1 MKKIT
6 LSVDGMTCSACSVGL
21 EKYLNK
27 QDGIKATSVNLVLG
41 TATIIYDENK
51 LTPDDL
57 DKFVSKAGFKSLG
70 EFKGLEEINKKKKTK
85 INLIIFTV
93 LILIFMYISMGQMLN
108 LPVPNILSKDENPV
122 NYVIT
127 IFILSLAFL
136 IYGFDIIKN
145 GYKNAIHLTLNMDT
159 LITLGV
165 FSSFLYSLYNMILI
179 LNGNYDKV
187 HDLYFESSAMVI
199 YFIKLG
205 RYFEGI
211 SQNKTKE
218 AIKKLVTVTPDKA
231 YLKEND
237 KIKEITL
244 DEIKKDDI
252 LVCHPGEKIAADGTI
267 VSGEAHLDESFIT
280 GESAPLKKS
289 LNDKVITGSINYDGY
304 IEYKAEK
311 FGKNSAIS
319 EIVKLVT
326 EASSDKSKIE
336 TLADKISGYFVIIVI
351 ILATITFL
359 LHLLTGNS
367 FGASLNYFVT
377 VLVVAC
383 PCSLGLATPVA
394 IIISEGLCASHGLVI
409 KKSSAFETANKIK
422 AIIFDKTGTLT
433 YGKPRISEIINY
445 TDKSDDEILKLVSSA
460 EIKSSHPLSTA
471 FKNYIENH
479 NLKPY
484 DSSDFKNTPGK
495 GIEAT
500 VNSQKLIIG
509 SSSFLKENK
518 IKIPKNKIKNNTL
531 IYVSING
538 KLSAVISISD
548 VIRKEAKEVI
558 EKLNSQ
564 GIQTIMLTGDNSAVA
579 KAISSSLNIKEY
591 YASQTPKDKAQV
603 IQKLKEKYGYIMM
616 CGDGINDSIA
626 LTKADIG
633 LSLKGA
639 SDIAINCADVI
650 LIKDDLT
657 GILNLLNV
665 SKKTFR
671 KIKQNLFWAFFYN
684 SLMIP
689 IAMGLVKDLT
699 ISPVI
704 ASIAMM
710 FSSIFVVL
718 NSLSLNKIKLKN

>member
-205 RYFEGI
+205 RYFERI

-280 GESAPLKKS
+280 GESSPLKKS

-433 YGKPRISEIINY
+433 YGKPRISEMINY
-445 TDKSDDEILKLVSSA
+445 TDKPDDEILKLVSSA

-471 FKNYIENH
+471 FKNYLENH

>member
-445 TDKSDDEILKLVSSA
+445 TDKPDDEILKLVSSA

-471 FKNYIENH
+471 FKNYLENH

-484 DSSDFKNTPGK
+484 DSSYFKNTPGK

>member
-70 EFKGLEEINKKKKTK
+70 ELKELEEINKKKKTK

-231 YLKEND
+231 YLKEKG

-244 DEIKKDDI
+244 DEIKRDDI

-267 VSGEAHLDESFIT
+267 ISGEAHLDESFIT

-359 LHLLTGNS
+359 LHFLTGNS

-471 FKNYIENH
+471 FKNYLENH

-564 GIQTIMLTGDNSAVA
+564 GIQTIMLTGDNIAVA

>member
-41 TATIIYDENK
+41 TATIIYDETK

-70 EFKGLEEINKKKKTK
+70 EFKELEEINKKKKTK

-359 LHLLTGNS
+359 LHFLTGNS

-394 IIISEGLCASHGLVI
+394 IIISEGLCASHGIVI

-445 TDKSDDEILKLVSSA
+445 TDKPDDEILKLVSSA

-471 FKNYIENH
+471 FKNYLENH

-518 IKIPKNKIKNNTL
+518 IKISKNKIKNNTL

>member
-41 TATIIYDENK
+41 TATIIYDETK

-70 EFKGLEEINKKKKTK
+70 EFKELEEINKKKKTK

-280 GESAPLKKS
+280 GESSPLKKS

-445 TDKSDDEILKLVSSA
+445 TDKPDDEILKLVSSA

-471 FKNYIENH
+471 FKNYLENH

-665 SKKTFR
+665 RKKTFR

>member
-280 GESAPLKKS
+280 GESSPLKKS

-471 FKNYIENH
+471 FKNYLENH

-518 IKIPKNKIKNNTL
+518 IKISKNKIKNNTL

-591 YASQTPKDKAQV
+591 YASQTPKDKAEV

-671 KIKQNLFWAFFYN
+671 KIKQNLFWTFFYN

>member
-6 LSVDGMTCSACSVGL
+6 LSVDGMTCSACSVGR

-280 GESAPLKKS
+280 GESSPLKKS

-471 FKNYIENH
+471 FKNYLENH

-484 DSSDFKNTPGK
+484 DSSYFKNTPGK

-518 IKIPKNKIKNNTL
+518 IKISKNKIKNNTL

-665 SKKTFR
+665 RKKTFR

-718 NSLSLNKIKLKN
+718 NSLSLNKIKN

>member
-41 TATIIYDENK
+41 TATIIYDETK

-280 GESAPLKKS
+280 GESSPLKKS

-445 TDKSDDEILKLVSSA
+445 TDKPDDEILKLVSSA

-500 VNSQKLIIG
+500 INSQKLIIG

-518 IKIPKNKIKNNTL
+518 IKISKNKIKNNTL

-564 GIQTIMLTGDNSAVA
+564 GIQTIMLTGDNSTVA

-650 LIKDDLT
+650 LIKDDLM
-657 GILNLLNV
+657 GILNLLKV

-671 KIKQNLFWAFFYN
+671 KIKQNLFWSFFYN

-689 IAMGLVKDLT
+689 IAMGLVKELN

>member
-1 MKKIT
+1 MKIFIDT
-6 LSVDGMTCSACSVGL
+6 ANIN
-21 EKYLNK
+21 E
-27 QDGIKATSVNLVLG
+27 IKEAN
-41 TATIIYDENK
+41 
-51 LTPDDL
+51 
-57 DKFVSKAGFKSLG
+57 SLG
-70 EFKGLEEINKKKKTK
+70 VISGVTTNPSLVAKEGKDLKGT
-85 INLIIFTV
+85 
-93 LILIFMYISMGQMLN
+93 
-108 LPVPNILSKDENPV
+108 
-122 NYVIT
+122 
-127 IFILSLAFL
+127 
-136 IYGFDIIKN
+136 
-145 GYKNAIHLTLNMDT
+145 
-159 LITLGV
+159 
-165 FSSFLYSLYNMILI
+165 
-179 LNGNYDKV
+179 
-187 HDLYFESSAMVI
+187 
-199 YFIKLG
+199 
-205 RYFEGI
+205 
-211 SQNKTKE
+211 
-218 AIKKLVTVTPDKA
+218 
-231 YLKEND
+231 
-237 KIKEITL
+237 IKEITL
-244 DEIKKDDI
+244 EEIKRDDI

-267 VSGEAHLDESFIT
+267 ISGEAHLDESFIT

-445 TDKSDDEILKLVSSA
+445 TDKPDDEILKLVSSA

-471 FKNYIENH
+471 FKNYLENH

-671 KIKQNLFWAFFYN
+671 KIKQNLFWTFFYN

>member
-41 TATIIYDENK
+41 TATIIYDETK

-70 EFKGLEEINKKKKTK
+70 EFKELEEINKKKKTK

-280 GESAPLKKS
+280 GESSPLKKS

-445 TDKSDDEILKLVSSA
+445 TDKPDDEILKLVSSA

-471 FKNYIENH
+471 FKNYLENH

-518 IKIPKNKIKNNTL
+518 IKISKNKIKNNTL

>member
-1 MKKIT
+1 
-6 LSVDGMTCSACSVGL
+6 
-21 EKYLNK
+21 
-27 QDGIKATSVNLVLG
+27 
-41 TATIIYDENK
+41 
-51 LTPDDL
+51 
-57 DKFVSKAGFKSLG
+57 
-70 EFKGLEEINKKKKTK
+70 
-85 INLIIFTV
+85 
-93 LILIFMYISMGQMLN
+93 
-108 LPVPNILSKDENPV
+108 
-122 NYVIT
+122 
-127 IFILSLAFL
+127 
-136 IYGFDIIKN
+136 
-145 GYKNAIHLTLNMDT
+145 
-159 LITLGV
+159 
-165 FSSFLYSLYNMILI
+165 MILI

-280 GESAPLKKS
+280 GESSPLKKS

-336 TLADKISGYFVIIVI
+336 TLADKISSYFVIII
-351 ILATITFL
+351 FILAIITFL
-359 LHLLTGNS
+359 LHYIIGNTL
-367 FGASLNYFVT
+367 GESLNYFIT

-394 IIISEGLCASHGLVI
+394 IIIAEGLCASHGLVI
-409 KKSSAFETANKIK
+409 KKSSVFETANKIK

-445 TDKSDDEILKLVSSA
+445 TDKPDDEILKLVSSA

-471 FKNYIENH
+471 FKNYLEN
-479 NLKPY
+479 NYLKPY
-484 DSSDFKNTPGK
+484 DSSEFKTIPGK
-495 GIEAT
+495 GITAT
-500 VNSQKLIIG
+500 VNGQKLIVG
-509 SSSFLKENK
+509 NSNFLKENK
-518 IKIPKNKIKNNTL
+518 IKIPKNKNNNTL

-538 KLSAVISISD
+538 KLSALISISD
-548 VIRKEAKEVI
+548 IIRKEAQEVI
-558 EKLNSQ
+558 KKLNNQ
-564 GIQTIMLTGDNSAVA
+564 GIQTIMLTGDNNAVA
-579 KAISSSLNIKEY
+579 KQIASSLNIKEY
-591 YASQTPKDKAQV
+591 YASKTPKEKAQI
-603 IQKLKEKYGYIMM
+603 IQKLKEKYDYIMM
-616 CGDGINDSIA
+616 CGDGINDSVA

-657 GILNLLNV
+657 GIINLLKV

-689 IAMGLVKDLT
+689 IAMGLIKGLT

-718 NSLSLNKIKLKN
+718 NSLSLNKIKN

>member
-280 GESAPLKKS
+280 GESSPLKKS

-359 LHLLTGNS
+359 LHFLTGNS

-445 TDKSDDEILKLVSSA
+445 TDKPDDEILKLVSSA

-471 FKNYIENH
+471 FKNYLENH

-484 DSSDFKNTPGK
+484 DSSYFKNTPGK

-650 LIKDDLT
+650 LIKDDLM
-657 GILNLLNV
+657 GILNLLKV

-671 KIKQNLFWAFFYN
+671 KIKQNLFWSFFYN

-689 IAMGLVKDLT
+689 IAMGLVKELN

>member
-127 IFILSLAFL
+127 IFILSLVFL

-280 GESAPLKKS
+280 GESSPLKKS

-336 TLADKISGYFVIIVI
+336 TFADKISGYFVIIVI

-445 TDKSDDEILKLVSSA
+445 TDKPDDEILKLVSSA

-471 FKNYIENH
+471 FKNYLENH

-518 IKIPKNKIKNNTL
+518 IKISKNKIKNNTL

-591 YASQTPKDKAQV
+591 YASQTPKDKAEV

>member
-267 VSGEAHLDESFIT
+267 ISGEAHLDESFIT
-280 GESAPLKKS
+280 GESSPLKKS

-359 LHLLTGNS
+359 LHFLTGNS

-471 FKNYIENH
+471 FKNYLENH

-518 IKIPKNKIKNNTL
+518 IKIPKSKIKNNTL

-650 LIKDDLT
+650 LIKDDLM
-657 GILNLLNV
+657 GILNLLKV

-671 KIKQNLFWAFFYN
+671 KIKQNLFWSFFYN

-689 IAMGLVKDLT
+689 IAMGLVKELN

>member
-41 TATIIYDENK
+41 TATIIYDETK

-280 GESAPLKKS
+280 GESSPLKKS

-445 TDKSDDEILKLVSSA
+445 TDKPDDEILKLVSSA

-518 IKIPKNKIKNNTL
+518 IKISKNKIKNNTL

-548 VIRKEAKEVI
+548 VIRKETKEVI

-564 GIQTIMLTGDNSAVA
+564 GIQTIMLTGDNSTVA

-650 LIKDDLT
+650 LIKDDLM
-657 GILNLLNV
+657 GILNLLKV

-671 KIKQNLFWAFFYN
+671 KIKQNLFWSFFYN

-689 IAMGLVKDLT
+689 IAMGLVKELN

>member
-1 MKKIT
+1 
-6 LSVDGMTCSACSVGL
+6 
-21 EKYLNK
+21 
-27 QDGIKATSVNLVLG
+27 
-41 TATIIYDENK
+41 
-51 LTPDDL
+51 
-57 DKFVSKAGFKSLG
+57 
-70 EFKGLEEINKKKKTK
+70 
-85 INLIIFTV
+85 
-93 LILIFMYISMGQMLN
+93 MYISMGQMLN
-108 LPVPNILSKDENPV
+108 LPVPNILSKNENLV

-127 IFILSLAFL
+127 IFILSLVFL

-231 YLKEND
+231 YLKEKG

-244 DEIKKDDI
+244 DEIKRDDI

-267 VSGEAHLDESFIT
+267 ISGEAHLDESFIT

-359 LHLLTGNS
+359 LHFLTGNS

-445 TDKSDDEILKLVSSA
+445 TDKPDDEILKLVSSA

-518 IKIPKNKIKNNTL
+518 IKISKNKIKNNTL

-564 GIQTIMLTGDNSAVA
+564 GIQTIMLTGDNSTVA

-650 LIKDDLT
+650 LIKDDLM
-657 GILNLLNV
+657 GILNLLKV

-671 KIKQNLFWAFFYN
+671 KIKQNLFWSFFYN

-689 IAMGLVKDLT
+689 IAMGLVKELN

>member
-445 TDKSDDEILKLVSSA
+445 TDKPDDEILKLVSSA

-650 LIKDDLT
+650 LIKDDLM
-657 GILNLLNV
+657 GILNLLKV

-671 KIKQNLFWAFFYN
+671 KIKQNLFWSFFYN

-689 IAMGLVKDLT
+689 IAMGLVKELN

>member
-41 TATIIYDENK
+41 TATIIYDETK

-280 GESAPLKKS
+280 GESSPLKKS

-359 LHLLTGNS
+359 LHFLTGNS

-445 TDKSDDEILKLVSSA
+445 TDKPDDEILKLVSSA

-471 FKNYIENH
+471 FKNYLENH

>member
-41 TATIIYDENK
+41 TATIIYDETK

-70 EFKGLEEINKKKKTK
+70 EFKELEEINKKKKTK

-108 LPVPNILSKDENPV
+108 LPVPNALNKEENPT

-127 IFILSLAFL
+127 IFTLSTLFL

-280 GESAPLKKS
+280 GESSPLKKS

-471 FKNYIENH
+471 FKNYLENH

-518 IKIPKNKIKNNTL
+518 IKISKNKIKNNTL

-650 LIKDDLT
+650 LIKDDLM
-657 GILNLLNV
+657 GILNLLKV

>member
-280 GESAPLKKS
+280 GESSPLKKS

-471 FKNYIENH
+471 FKNYLENY

-591 YASQTPKDKAQV
+591 YASQTPKDKAEV

-671 KIKQNLFWAFFYN
+671 KIKQNLFWTFFYN

>member
-41 TATIIYDENK
+41 TATIIYDETK

-70 EFKGLEEINKKKKTK
+70 EFKELEEINKKKKTK

-108 LPVPNILSKDENPV
+108 LPVPNALNKEENPT

-127 IFILSLAFL
+127 IFTLSTLFL

-231 YLKEND
+231 YLKEKG

-244 DEIKKDDI
+244 DEIKRDDI

-359 LHLLTGNS
+359 LHFLTGNS

-471 FKNYIENH
+471 FKNYLENH

-710 FSSIFVVL
+710 FSSIFVVI

>member
-280 GESAPLKKS
+280 GESSPLKKS

-445 TDKSDDEILKLVSSA
+445 TDKPDDEILKLVSSA

-471 FKNYIENH
+471 FKNYLENH

-639 SDIAINCADVI
+639 SDIAINCADII

>member
-41 TATIIYDENK
+41 TATIIYDETK

-70 EFKGLEEINKKKKTK
+70 EFKELEEINKKKKTK

-108 LPVPNILSKDENPV
+108 LPVPNALNKEENPT

-127 IFILSLAFL
+127 IFTLSTLFL

-231 YLKEND
+231 YLKEKG

-359 LHLLTGNS
+359 LHFLTGNS

-445 TDKSDDEILKLVSSA
+445 TDKPDDEILKLVSSA

-471 FKNYIENH
+471 FKNYLENH

>member
-41 TATIIYDENK
+41 TATIIHDETK

-70 EFKGLEEINKKKKTK
+70 EFKELEEINKKKKTK

-108 LPVPNILSKDENPV
+108 LPVPNILSKNENLV

-127 IFILSLAFL
+127 IFILSLVFL

-231 YLKEND
+231 YLKEKG

-267 VSGEAHLDESFIT
+267 ISGEAHLDESFIT

-359 LHLLTGNS
+359 LHFLTGNS

-445 TDKSDDEILKLVSSA
+445 TDKPDDEILKLVSSA

-518 IKIPKNKIKNNTL
+518 IKISKNKIKNNTL

-564 GIQTIMLTGDNSAVA
+564 GIQTIMLTGDNSTVA

-616 CGDGINDSIA
+616 CGDGINDSVA

-650 LIKDDLT
+650 LIKDDLM
-657 GILNLLNV
+657 GILNLLKV

-671 KIKQNLFWAFFYN
+671 KIKQNLFWSFFYN

-689 IAMGLVKDLT
+689 IAMGLVKELN

>member
-280 GESAPLKKS
+280 GESSPLKKS

-445 TDKSDDEILKLVSSA
+445 TDKPDDEILKLVSSA

-471 FKNYIENH
+471 FKNYLENH

-650 LIKDDLT
+650 LIKDDLM
-657 GILNLLNV
+657 GILNLLKV

-671 KIKQNLFWAFFYN
+671 KIKQNLFWSFFYN

-689 IAMGLVKDLT
+689 IAMGLVKELN

>member
-280 GESAPLKKS
+280 GESSPLKKS

-445 TDKSDDEILKLVSSA
+445 TDKPDDEILKLVSSA

-471 FKNYIENH
+471 FKNYLENH

-518 IKIPKNKIKNNTL
+518 IKISKNKIKNNTL

-564 GIQTIMLTGDNSAVA
+564 GIQTIMLTGDNSTVA

-650 LIKDDLT
+650 LIKDDLM
-657 GILNLLNV
+657 GILNLLKV

>member
-280 GESAPLKKS
+280 GESSPLKKS

-445 TDKSDDEILKLVSSA
+445 TDKPDDEILKLVSSA

-471 FKNYIENH
+471 FKNYLENH

-689 IAMGLVKDLT
+689 IAMGLVKELN

>member
-41 TATIIYDENK
+41 TATIFYDENK

-57 DKFVSKAGFKSLG
+57 DNFVSKAGFKSLG

-244 DEIKKDDI
+244 DEIKRDDI

-280 GESAPLKKS
+280 GESSPLKKS

-445 TDKSDDEILKLVSSA
+445 TDKPDDEILKLVSSA

-471 FKNYIENH
+471 FKNYLENH

-650 LIKDDLT
+650 LIKDDLM
-657 GILNLLNV
+657 GILNLLKV

-671 KIKQNLFWAFFYN
+671 KIKQNLFWSFFYN

-689 IAMGLVKDLT
+689 IAMGLVKELN

>member
-41 TATIIYDENK
+41 TATIIYDETK

-280 GESAPLKKS
+280 GESSPLKKS

-336 TLADKISGYFVIIVI
+336 TFADKISGYFVIIVI

-445 TDKSDDEILKLVSSA
+445 TDKPDDEILKLVSSA

-471 FKNYIENH
+471 FKNYLENH

-518 IKIPKNKIKNNTL
+518 IKISKNKIKNNTL

-564 GIQTIMLTGDNSAVA
+564 GIQTIMLTGDNSTVA

-650 LIKDDLT
+650 LIKDDLM
-657 GILNLLNV
+657 GILNLLKV

-671 KIKQNLFWAFFYN
+671 KIKQNLFWSFFYN

>member
-21 EKYLNK
+21 EKYLTK

-41 TATIIYDENK
+41 TATIIYDETK

-231 YLKEND
+231 YLKEKG

-280 GESAPLKKS
+280 GESSPLKKS

-471 FKNYIENH
+471 FKNYLENH

-548 VIRKEAKEVI
+548 VIRNEAKEVI

>member
-280 GESAPLKKS
+280 GESSPLKKS

-471 FKNYIENH
+471 FKNYLENH

-518 IKIPKNKIKNNTL
+518 IKIPKSKIKNNTL

-591 YASQTPKDKAQV
+591 YASQTPKDKAEV

-639 SDIAINCADVI
+639 SDIAINCADII

>member
-280 GESAPLKKS
+280 GESSPLKKS

-445 TDKSDDEILKLVSSA
+445 TDKPDDEILKLVSSA

-471 FKNYIENH
+471 FKNYLENH

>member
-280 GESAPLKKS
+280 GESSPLKKS

-445 TDKSDDEILKLVSSA
+445 TDKPDDEILKLVSSA

-500 VNSQKLIIG
+500 INSQKLIIG

-518 IKIPKNKIKNNTL
+518 IKISKNKIKNNTL

-564 GIQTIMLTGDNSAVA
+564 GIQTIMLTGDNSTVA

-650 LIKDDLT
+650 LIKDDLM
-657 GILNLLNV
+657 GILNLLKV

-671 KIKQNLFWAFFYN
+671 KIKQNLFWSFFYN

-689 IAMGLVKDLT
+689 IAMGLVKELN

>member
-280 GESAPLKKS
+280 GESSPLKKS

-336 TLADKISGYFVIIVI
+336 TFADKISGYFVIIVI

-471 FKNYIENH
+471 FKNYLENH

>member
-108 LPVPNILSKDENPV
+108 LPVPNALNKEENPT

-127 IFILSLAFL
+127 IFTLSTLFL

-280 GESAPLKKS
+280 GESSPLKKS

-445 TDKSDDEILKLVSSA
+445 TDKPDDEILKLVSSA

-471 FKNYIENH
+471 FKNYLENH

-518 IKIPKNKIKNNTL
+518 IKIPKSKIKNNTL

-591 YASQTPKDKAQV
+591 YASQTPKDKAEV

>member
-41 TATIIYDENK
+41 TATIIYDETK

-108 LPVPNILSKDENPV
+108 LPVPNILSKDENLV

-127 IFILSLAFL
+127 IFILSLVFL

-231 YLKEND
+231 YLKEKD

-445 TDKSDDEILKLVSSA
+445 TDKPDDEILKLVSSA

-471 FKNYIENH
+471 FKNYLENH

-564 GIQTIMLTGDNSAVA
+564 GIQTIMLTGDNSTVA

-650 LIKDDLT
+650 LIKDDLM
-657 GILNLLNV
+657 GILNLLKV

-671 KIKQNLFWAFFYN
+671 KIKQNLFWSFFYN

-689 IAMGLVKDLT
+689 IAMGLVKELN

>member
-41 TATIIYDENK
+41 TATIIYDETK

-280 GESAPLKKS
+280 GESSPLKKS

-445 TDKSDDEILKLVSSA
+445 TDKPDDEILKLVSSA

-471 FKNYIENH
+471 FKNYLENH

-684 SLMIP
+684 SLMIT

>member
-21 EKYLNK
+21 EKYLTK

-41 TATIIYDENK
+41 TATIIYDETK

-165 FSSFLYSLYNMILI
+165 FSNFLYSLYNMILI

-231 YLKEND
+231 YLKEKD

-359 LHLLTGNS
+359 LHFLTGNS

-445 TDKSDDEILKLVSSA
+445 TDKPDDEILKLVSSA

-518 IKIPKNKIKNNTL
+518 IKISKNKIKNNTL

-564 GIQTIMLTGDNSAVA
+564 GIQTIMLTGDNSTVA

-650 LIKDDLT
+650 LIKDDLM
-657 GILNLLNV
+657 GILNLLKV

-671 KIKQNLFWAFFYN
+671 KIKQNLFWSFFYN

-689 IAMGLVKDLT
+689 IAMGLVKELN

>member
-280 GESAPLKKS
+280 GESSPLKKS

-471 FKNYIENH
+471 FKNYLENH

-518 IKIPKNKIKNNTL
+518 IKIPKSKIKNNTL

-564 GIQTIMLTGDNSAVA
+564 GIQTIMLTGDNIAVA

-591 YASQTPKDKAQV
+591 YASQTPKDKAEV